1 MSSRTIFNQDIIKN
15 EILTKDNK
23 AVEYIIFQNNTIL
36 SELMEKNMKIKELEN
51 EREDLEEEIDSL
63 TRSRTC
69 LQGISKN
76 YYELFEMESKKNKL
90 IYDGFILFSLYALSM
105 NIIQSISMI
114 LSSVF
119 GKYEFEFKCTFTL
132 IIFIL
137 HIIYYSTIFNKYIL
151 NTKLNDSIKKLKS
164 SIKNIDEL
172 IDNM

>member
-1 MSSRTIFNQDIIKN
+1 MSSNTIFNQDTIKN

-36 SELMEKNMKIKELEN
+36 SELMEKNTKIKELEN

-90 IYDGFILFSLYALSM
+90 IYNGFILFSLYALSM
-105 NIIQSISMI
+105 NIVQSISMI

-119 GKYEFEFKCTFTL
+119 GKYEFEFKCIFTL
-132 IIFIL
+132 IMFIS

-151 NTKLNDSIKKLKS
+151 NIKLNDSIKKLKS
-164 SIKNIDEL
+164 AIKNIDEL

>member
-1 MSSRTIFNQDIIKN
+1 MSSNTIFNHDTIKN

-36 SELMEKNMKIKELEN
+36 SELIEKNMKIKELEN
-51 EREDLEEEIDSL
+51 EREDLEEEVDSL

-90 IYDGFILFSLYALSM
+90 IYNGFILFSLYALSM
-105 NIIQSISMI
+105 NIIYSIGMI
-114 LSSVF
+114 SSNVL
-119 GKYEFEFKCTFTL
+119 GKYDFEFKCIFTL
-132 IIFIL
+132 IMFIS
-137 HIIYYSTIFNKYIL
+137 HIIYYSTIFNKYIH
-151 NTKLNDSIKKLKS
+151 NTKLNASIKKLKAAN
-164 SIKNIDEL
+164 KNIDEL

>member
-1 MSSRTIFNQDIIKN
+1 MSSNTIFNQDTIKN

-36 SELMEKNMKIKELEN
+36 SELIEKNTKIKELEN

-90 IYDGFILFSLYALSM
+90 IYNGFILFSLYVLSM

-119 GKYEFEFKCTFTL
+119 GKYEFEFKCILTL